1 MDTSDLSNN
10 AARPPGTG
18 AGTAWSGLPLPLRE
32 CGEITVLRLS
42 SALSDA
48 LIQASEQLFKEATE
62 ALTPHE
68 REAFVEAAEF
78 ARNHRRGITYDF
90 MKHFELRYLRSC
102 QRKSSNL
109 LGHFID
115 FDTKELKVVEHHVL
129 DDSLEPGKITE
140 AIQNSCWKT
149 LQMLTSQFRDL
160 LNDNDLL
167 PNDIPLGP
175 KVIEAAVS
183 DAIRDQPAR
192 HKAKQRLA
200 HALRWPLAARVN
212 LLYRDLVDHL
222 SARDLKSFAVDNTPP
237 ATAPAAISTAPATSP
252 AAKPTSIP
260 KVSAVP
266 APAKP
271 APVQEEAPAS
281 PKQKAPEAPAP
292 IPATTDDSIA
302 EMELSAEANAS
313 TAAWDEVA
321 RCMEDPGLPRI
332 VAEFLSNHWRRLL
345 ALIHLHYGPDSTA
358 WRDAVRTMDEL
369 AWCLTAKS
377 TQEDCM
383 RLTEGMPYL
392 LQSLNDGMEAL
403 KLPQEVR
410 NALLVFLSKRHAEV
424 VKASMAQ
431 ASLAAAQTLTSQA
444 PQQVAAPPAPST
456 PTVQEKAP
464 ETWLAGLKV
473 GTWLTFQA
481 PDGEAKELKLAWVS
495 PQRSL
500 FLLTNKQG
508 ERALSLSAADFVK
521 RLKEGEVQ
529 IIQSPHNAPA
539 DASAERGHSI
549 QKTA

>member
-1 MDTSDLSNN
+1 METSDLSGN
-10 AARPPGTG
+10 ATRLPGTG
-18 AGTAWSGLPLPLRE
+18 EGTAWSGLQLPLRE

-48 LIQASEQLFKEATE
+48 LTQASEQLFKESTE

-68 REAFVEAAEF
+68 RESFVEAAEF
-78 ARNHRRGITYDF
+78 ARNHRRGIMYDF
-90 MKHFELRYLRSC
+90 MKHFELRYLRAC

-115 FDTKELKVVEHHVL
+115 FDVKELKVIEHQVL

-160 LNDNDLL
+160 LHDNDLL

-175 KVIEAAVS
+175 KIIEAAVS

-192 HKAKQRLA
+192 HQAKQRLA

-222 SARDLKSFAVDNTPP
+222 SARDLKAFAEPGGNAAAPQPASPMGNIAEHTP
-237 ATAPAAISTAPATSP
+237 SP
-252 AAKPTSIP
+252 G
-260 KVSAVP
+260 P
-266 APAKP
+266 APQP
-271 APVQEEAPAS
+271 APPMQRHQEAPAS
-281 PKQKAPEAPAP
+281 PEAA
-292 IPATTDDSIA
+292 ATDAA
-302 EMELSAEANAS
+302 EMETAPSLEANAS
-313 TAAWDEVA
+313 AAAWDEVA

-345 ALIHLHYGPDSTA
+345 ALIHLHYGPDSMA
-358 WRDAVRTMDEL
+358 WRDAVHTMDAL
-369 AWCLTAKS
+369 AWSLAAKS

-383 RLTEGMPYL
+383 RLTEGMPSL

-410 NALLVFLSKRHAEV
+410 NALLVFLSTRHAEV
-424 VKASMAQ
+424 VKASLAQ
-431 ASLAAAQTLTSQA
+431 AGLAAAQAMAAQAA
-444 PQQVAAPPAPST
+444 PQASAPTAPSA
-456 PTVQEKAP
+456 PVVEEKPP

-473 GTWLTFQA
+473 GTWLTFRA

-500 FLLTNKQG
+500 FLLTNRQG
-508 ERALSLSAADFVK
+508 ERALSLSAMEFA
-521 RLKEGEVQ
+521 RRIREGEAQV
-529 IIQSPHNAPA
+529 IQAPHHSPHDAPA
-539 DASAERGHSI
+539 DNTAARGHSVR
-549 QKTA
+549 KTA

>member
-1 MDTSDLSNN
+1 MDTSDFSNN
-10 AARPPGTG
+10 AVRPPGTG

-48 LIQASEQLFKEATE
+48 LTQASEQLFKEATE

-78 ARNHRRGITYDF
+78 ARNHRRGIIYDF

-102 QRKSSNL
+102 QRKSSSL

-222 SARDLKSFAVDNTPP
+222 SARDLKSFAADD
-237 ATAPAAISTAPATSP
+237 ARPAATP
-252 AAKPTSIP
+252 AAPP
-260 KVSAVP
+260 
-266 APAKP
+266 PAKP
-271 APVQEEAPAS
+271 VAMPAASATVAPAQPSPVQVAS
-281 PKQKAPEAPAP
+281 PPTQVQKTTEAPAP
-292 IPATTDDSIA
+292 IAATTDGPST
-302 EMELSAEANAS
+302 EMGQSAEANAS
-313 TAAWDEVA
+313 AAAWDEVA

-392 LQSLNDGMEAL
+392 IQSLNDGMEAL
-403 KLPQEVR
+403 KLPKEVR

-431 ASLAAAQTLTSQA
+431 ASLAAAQSLAAQA
-444 PQQVAAPPAPST
+444 PQQVAPPPVPST
-456 PTVQEKAP
+456 PPVAEKPP
-464 ETWLAGLKV
+464 EAWLAGLKV
-473 GTWLTFQA
+473 GTWLTFQ
-481 PDGEAKELKLAWVS
+481 PPGGEAKELKLAWVS

-500 FLLTNKQG
+500 FLLTNRQG
-508 ERALSLSAADFVK
+508 ERALSLSAADFAK

-539 DASAERGHSI
+539 DDGAERGHSI